1 MRGHFGYLR
10 SLALS
15 NSSTSN
21 GVTERLHMRAM
32 VISARKVYER
42 QKGICPECGNWFAIA
57 DMDADHIITWS
68 KGGKTN
74 EGFR

>member
-1 MRGHFGYLR
+1 
-10 SLALS
+10 
-15 NSSTSN
+15 
-21 GVTERLHMRAM
+21 MRAM